1 MSLNG
6 NTDKAVS
13 LLREAASL
21 LARDRESDDTA
32 VSTAGRVVT
41 GTETVV
47 TNSVSSS
54 SHDQNRVLQNF
65 RSLFSG
71 YRTTNPGT
79 STFPK
84 RSESKSFPPAK
95 RSRSSHGGGYYRVRE
110 TWTREFVCMVNKDS
124 QSVPTKAD
132 KLTLLAAGLGRKKL
146 TFGNRDDAP
155 TFKRKMEDAYPK
167 LKEGSGFEVLRSGA
181 RPGELL
187 LIKPPPSGY
196 TVPFLRD
203 GAGLGQALIYIRPI
217 QENLDETEVKQEVV
231 SL

>member
-1 MSLNG
+1 MSFNG

-21 LARDRESDDTA
+21 LAGDRESDDTA

-110 TWTREFVCMVNKDS
+110 TWTREFVS
-124 QSVPTKAD
+124 
-132 KLTLLAAGLGRKKL
+132 LRGR
-146 TFGNRDDAP
+146 R
-155 TFKRKMEDAYPK
+155 FKREGKGSFLAPK
-167 LKEGSGFEVLRSGA
+167 TPFPFPFKTPATQARNSYVWRTKIVNQYQLR
-181 RPGELL
+181 RL
-187 LIKPPPSGY
+187 
-196 TVPFLRD
+196 
-203 GAGLGQALIYIRPI
+203 
-217 QENLDETEVKQEVV
+217 N
-231 SL
+231 

>member
-79 STFPK
+79 STFPS
-84 RSESKSFPPAK
+84 SEKKPVVTWRRILSS
-95 RSRSSHGGGYYRVRE
+95 SR
-110 TWTREFVCMVNKDS
+110 DL
-124 QSVPTKAD
+124 D
-132 KLTLLAAGLGRKKL
+132 AGIH
-146 TFGNRDDAP
+146 
-155 TFKRKMEDAYPK
+155 MY
-167 LKEGSGFEVLRSGA
+167 
-181 RPGELL
+181 GEQ
-187 LIKPPPSGY
+187 
-196 TVPFLRD
+196 R
-203 GAGLGQALIYIRPI
+203 
-217 QENLDETEVKQEVV
+217 
-231 SL
+231 